1 VAPPLLE
8 LRGISKAFGP
18 VEALKDVSFEVR
30 AGEVHALV
38 GDNGAGKSTLLK
50 IISGVYRPDHG
61 SILVGGEPVDIHSP
75 LDAKRLGIE
84 TLYQELALVETLDV
98 AANMYLGREVTHGR
112 WLGRLLLNDGMMRKE
127 AKRHIEELRVNLPS
141 VRTKVKFLSGGQ
153 RQAVAI
159 GRATAWG
166 SKLVIMDEPT
176 AALGVTESGMVLG
189 LIRTLREKG
198 VTVILVSHNLFHI
211 LEITD
216 RISVLRHA
224 QMAMTVST
232 EGMDV
237 KQLTELIT
245 GISPVVLADTT
256 AEPTAGM

>member
-1 VAPPLLE
+1 MTPPLLE
-8 LRGISKAFGP
+8 LRGVSKAFGP
-18 VEALKDVSFEVR
+18 VEALKDVNFDVR

-50 IISGVYRPDHG
+50 IISGVYRPDQG
-61 SILVGGEPVDIHSP
+61 SILVEGHVVDIHSP
-75 LDAKRLGIE
+75 QDAKRLGIE

-98 AANMYLGREVTHGR
+98 AANMYLGREVRHGR
-112 WLGRLLLNDGMMRKE
+112 GLGRMLLNDRLMRKE

-141 VRTKVKFLSGGQ
+141 VRTKVRFLSGGQ

-159 GRATAWG
+159 SRATAWG
-166 SKLVIMDEPT
+166 SKLIIMDEPT
-176 AALGVTESGMVLG
+176 AALGVTEAGMVLG
-189 LIRTLREKG
+189 LIRTLRERG

-216 RISVLRHA
+216 RISILRHA
-224 QMAMTVST
+224 HMAMTVSSD
-232 EGMDV
+232 GVDV

-245 GISPVVLADTT
+245 GITPALHRDTGGDVAT
-256 AEPTAGM
+256 ST

>member
-1 VAPPLLE
+1 MAAPLLE
-8 LRGISKAFGP
+8 LIGVSKAFGP
-18 VEALKDVSFEVR
+18 VEALKDVSFDVR

-61 SILVGGEPVDIHSP
+61 RILVRGEPVDIHSP
-75 LDAKRLGIE
+75 QDAKRLGIE

-98 AANMYLGREVTHGR
+98 AANMYLGREVTYGR
-112 WLGRLLLNDGMMRKE
+112 WFGRLLLNDRLMRRE
-127 AKRHIEELRVNLPS
+127 AKRYIEDLRVNLPS
-141 VRTKVKFLSGGQ
+141 VRTKVRFLSGGQ

-176 AALGVTESGMVLG
+176 AALGVTEAGMVLG

-224 QMAMTVST
+224 QMAVTVTSS
-232 EGMDV
+232 GMDV
-237 KQLTELIT
+237 SQLTELIT
-245 GISPVVLADTT
+245 GIGPTLRGDTN
-256 AEPTAGM
+256 AEPPAGT